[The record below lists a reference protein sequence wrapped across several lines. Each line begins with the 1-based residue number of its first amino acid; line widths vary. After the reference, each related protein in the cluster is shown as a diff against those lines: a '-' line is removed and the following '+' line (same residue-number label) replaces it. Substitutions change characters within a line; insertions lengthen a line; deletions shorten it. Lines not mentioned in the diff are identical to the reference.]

1 MTAMLRI
8 NPSFNGETMKNQK
21 TGEDTHG
28 EQVYVLTTN
37 SVTNR
42 ERLCDFL
49 EQHADNF
56 FIASEGS
63 EPFRQIQEAIV
74 VPQIASLQNDRAPG
88 FREKS
93 FPRAE
98 EAAPSEMPLSREK
111 LYGNYDD
118 LVGESTV
125 HLEVLKRIDMFAK
138 SSKVVLISGETG
150 TGKELVARALHAES
164 PCAMHPM
171 VVVNCGGDCGAPDGK

>member
-1 MTAMLRI
+1 MAAMLRI

-42 ERLCDFL
+42 ERLCDFP

-74 VPQIASLQNDRAPG
+74 VPQIASQQNDSAPG
-88 FREKS
+88 FREN
-93 FPRAE
+93 R
-98 EAAPSEMPLSREK
+98 SRGQKRRHRPKCRYQGRSCMEITTT
-111 LYGNYDD
+111 L
-118 LVGESTV
+118 LVRV
-125 HLEVLKRIDMFAK
+125 QCILK
-138 SSKVVLISGETG
+138 
-150 TGKELVARALHAES
+150 
-164 PCAMHPM
+164 C
-171 VVVNCGGDCGAPDGK
+171 